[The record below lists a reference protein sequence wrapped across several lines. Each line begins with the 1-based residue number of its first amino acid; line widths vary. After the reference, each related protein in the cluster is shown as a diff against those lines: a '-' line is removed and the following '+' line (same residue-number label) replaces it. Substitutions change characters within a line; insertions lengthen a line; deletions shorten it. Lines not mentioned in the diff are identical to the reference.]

1 MRFSTAVTSA
11 SLRTARSPARRW
23 YSHSTSPRS
32 VIQPVETMTSTCST
46 GTDVSHCSAR
56 RGRARPAPALTA
68 EAFVGEIVDGEEF
81 FDLPARLTGGFRDL
95 SHEP

>member
-1 MRFSTAVTSA
+1 
-11 SLRTARSPARRW
+11 
-23 YSHSTSPRS
+23 
-32 VIQPVETMTSTCST
+32 
-46 GTDVSHCSAR
+46 VSHCSAR